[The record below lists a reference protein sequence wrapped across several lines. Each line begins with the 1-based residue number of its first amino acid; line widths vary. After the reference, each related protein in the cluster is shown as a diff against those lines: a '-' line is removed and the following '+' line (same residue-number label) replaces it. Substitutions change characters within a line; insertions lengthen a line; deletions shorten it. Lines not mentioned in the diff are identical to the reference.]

1 MARIYD
7 CSVDTDLLTGMRLAR
22 QAVGRGEVVVIP
34 TDTVYGVAADAFNPE
49 AVQRLLDAK
58 GRGRD
63 APPPVLIPGQ
73 STLDALADFVPDV
86 VRRLVDEFWP
96 GGLTVILV
104 AQPSLVWDLGETRG
118 TVALRMPANSVALEL
133 LAETGPLAVSSAN
146 KTGQPAAATAQEAV
160 DQLGGSVDVFLDG
173 GAAGGAASTIVDAS
187 RVTEAGGRVRI
198 VREGAVTRAQ
208 IQQLIGDELEPVV
221 AAPGEPAE
229 GDEGAEPAADASAA
243 GAPAVA
249 EAAEPAAAPDQPET
263 PRGIASGAER
273 DAPSAGEPSADAPA
287 VPGQPSADDPS
298 TYPAFV
304 EPSAEASD
312 APAAEVPGVSASE
325 PSADPPAHPR

>member
-1 MARIYD
+1 MSDDMARIYD

-34 TDTVYGVAADAFNPE
+34 TDTVYGIAADAFNPE

-118 TVALRMPANSVALEL
+118 TVALRMPANSFALEL

-146 KTGQPAAATAQEAV
+146 KTGQPAAATAQDAAE
-160 DQLGGSVDVFLDG
+160 QLGDSVSIFLDG

-187 RVTEAGGRVRI
+187 RVTDAGGRVRI
-198 VREGAVTRAQ
+198 VREGAITRAQ

-221 AAPGEPAE
+221 AAPTEPVA
-229 GDEGAEPAADASAA
+229 PDASDDDDA
-243 GAPAVA
+243 AVA
-249 EAAEPAAAPDQPET
+249 VPDAPEA
-263 PRGIASGAER
+263 PRGLASGAER
-273 DAPSAGEPSADAPA
+273 VDGSADPAAVAASPAPEAAAPSATEPP
-287 VPGQPSADDPS
+287 
-298 TYPAFV
+298 
-304 EPSAEASD
+304 
-312 APAAEVPGVSASE
+312 
-325 PSADPPAHPR
+325 ADPPAHPR

>member
-1 MARIYD
+1 MSDDMARIYD

-34 TDTVYGVAADAFNPE
+34 TDTVYGIAADAFNPD

-118 TVALRMPANSVALEL
+118 TVALRMPANSYALEL

-146 KTGQPAAATAQEAV
+146 RTGQPAAATAQEAV
-160 DQLGGSVDVFLDG
+160 DQLGESVDVFLDG

-187 RVTEAGGRVRI
+187 RVTQAGGRVRI
-198 VREGAVTRAQ
+198 VREGAITRAQ

-221 AAPGEPAE
+221 TAPTEPEEEAE
-229 GDEGAEPAADASAA
+229 QPPVPDEL
-243 GAPAVA
+243 
-249 EAAEPAAAPDQPET
+249 EA

-273 DAPSAGEPSADAPA
+273 VDGSADPVTA
-287 VPGQPSADDPS
+287 SDADASSDAGP
-298 TYPAFV
+298 TYPEFV
-304 EPSAEASD
+304 EPVD
-312 APAAEVPGVSASE
+312 PTPADPTATE
-325 PSADPPAHPR
+325 PPADPPAHPR